1 MASPKIPALLALL
14 ALALFAA
21 AQSRAVTRV
30 TRNTDAPYYIN
41 APDWAS
47 YFDSPAYS
55 AAYPFDGPD
64 VSQPYP
70 GSMIDGWSVSV
81 AVQNGIPLDK
91 ASQGQTTSLNRG
103 KHIAGVRVTLNPPGG
118 LLKDSDGEWEMHD
131 SWRICYSQMELT
143 ANSTFMNRLKN
154 DDGSCGGWWDD
165 QCLRGI
171 QRAVAGAWARTN
183 MDHGGACP
191 FSMVMNCPSWGEVG
205 SDSITA
211 EDDMVG
217 WRVRDSGV
225 GERKGVQVLGWGSSP
240 GDEDDERN
248 LELARGYVAPLIVAF
263 GAREGNRTRDVEP
276 QVRIVCPRAKERGDV
291 GGDNGDNGGSSG
303 GERSGVNMGV
313 LVGAV
318 VLGFAFCM
326 G

>member
-1 MASPKIPALLALL
+1 MASPKILALL
-14 ALALFAA
+14 ALSPLAA

-30 TRNTDAPYYIN
+30 TRNSDAPYYIN

-47 YFDSPAYS
+47 YFTSPAYS

-91 ASQGQTTSLNRG
+91 ASQGQTTALNRG

-118 LLKDSDGEWEMHD
+118 LLKSEDGEWELHD

-143 ANSTFMNRLKN
+143 VNSTFMNRLRN
-154 DDGSCGGWWDD
+154 DDGSCGGWWDQ

-171 QRAVAGAWARTN
+171 QRAVAGAWSRTN
-183 MDHGGACP
+183 VDYGGACP
-191 FSMVMNCPSWGEVG
+191 FSTVMNCPSWGQVG

-225 GERKGVQVLGWGSSP
+225 GERKGVQVLGGGSSP

-263 GAREGNRTRDVEP
+263 GARDRNRTRDVEP
-276 QVRIVCPRAKERGDV
+276 QVRIRLMCTRNTTTTDEGDE
-291 GGDNGDNGGSSG
+291 G
-303 GERSGVNMGV
+303 R
-313 LVGAV
+313 
-318 VLGFAFCM
+318 
-326 G
+326 